1 MKKFLSTVVVVVV
14 LVVAGAVSTGGRA
27 SAQVPD
33 IVPNPPPPPAEV
45 QPVVNVVSP
54 VWFHACMAPST
65 AQGLVIVAGSLAGVG
80 LPVPLATVM
89 NPLFDVLL
97 FDLTCA
103 FFSPKIVPPT
113 CGVDDVVF
121 GTVGVSAVNTPLP
134 ASIIATEVLAI
145 ERALNH
151 YGAPVGS
158 QVSDQVWLQL
168 GCDDS

>member
-1 MKKFLSTVVVVVV
+1 MKRFLSTVIVAL
-14 LVVAGAVSTGGRA
+14 LVVGTILIAGRA

-33 IVPNPPPPPAEV
+33 IVPEPPPPPADV
-45 QPVVNVVSP
+45 QPAVNVVSP
-54 VWFHACMAPST
+54 VWFHACMAPAT
-65 AQGLVIVAGSLAGVG
+65 AQGLLIVASSLAGVG
-80 LPVPLATVM
+80 VPVPPSMIM
-89 NPLFDVLL
+89 NPVFDVLL

-103 FFSPKIVPPT
+103 YFRPMIVPPT
-113 CGVDDVVF
+113 CGVDDTVF

-151 YGAPVGS
+151 YGVPVGS
-158 QVSDQVWLQL
+158 QVSDNVWLQL